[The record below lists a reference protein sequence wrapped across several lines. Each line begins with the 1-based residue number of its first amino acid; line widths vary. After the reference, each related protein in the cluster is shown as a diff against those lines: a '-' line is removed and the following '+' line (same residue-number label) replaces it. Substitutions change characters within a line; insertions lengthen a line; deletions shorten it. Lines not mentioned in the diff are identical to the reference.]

1 MIFSCNTEINNN
13 LEDSRAPG
21 FVRDAEGNQT
31 NAYDANPSNLD
42 LWDEYIN
49 AHNERDFES
58 IINMNADSTK
68 QFGSFKIYAP
78 NEQF

>member
-31 NAYDANPSNLD
+31 NAFDANPSNLD
-42 LWDEYIN
+42 LWDEY
-49 AHNERDFES
+49 
-58 IINMNADSTK
+58 
-68 QFGSFKIYAP
+68 KIP
-78 NEQF
+78 